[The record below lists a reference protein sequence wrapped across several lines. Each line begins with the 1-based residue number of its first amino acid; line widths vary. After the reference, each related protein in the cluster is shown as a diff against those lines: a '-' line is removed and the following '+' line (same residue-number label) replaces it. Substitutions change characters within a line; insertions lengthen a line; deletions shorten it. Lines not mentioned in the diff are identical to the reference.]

1 MDAVTERGARL
12 GHLKT
17 RMLSKIHI
25 DQQGGACY
33 TSRKGAIMMYTKEMQ
48 TRKKKKRMKHP
59 KSLLHEKNGT
69 CYLCMQLNNNHKRY
83 LPLFLEKHHIFGGP
97 NRNNSEEYGL
107 VVWLCMDHHTM
118 SPLAVHNCPETA
130 MVMHQIGQRAF
141 EETHSR
147 QQFIDV
153 FGKSYL

>member
-1 MDAVTERGARL
+1 MT
-12 GHLKT
+12 
-17 RMLSKIHI
+17 
-25 DQQGGACY
+25 
-33 TSRKGAIMMYTKEMQ
+33 YTKEMQ

-69 CYLCMQLNNNHKRY
+69 CYLCMQLDNNHKKY

-130 MVMHQIGQRAF
+130 LVMHQIGQRTF

-147 QQFIDV
+147 QQFIDI